1 MVIGNIMNQRIASQ
15 LEALAT
21 SIEAKEIPERN
32 DIYRV
37 KSYRTAADAIRKY
50 PKEITSGRQAKDEIK
65 GVGKTTAERID
76 EFITSGSVT
85 LKSRDEDS
93 DILVSDIEQ
102 TRAIELF
109 KGIYGVGDVT
119 AKKWYDDG
127 YRTLEQLTSLYP
139 GMTAAQKLG
148 YIYYHQLALR
158 IPRSE
163 INIYQQV
170 FEKLIP
176 DREFMICGSYRRGH
190 RTSGDIDLLI
200 KTADKSYL
208 ATIVDRLT
216 KVGIIIGTL
225 SFRPG
230 GTKFLGIS
238 RLNEHYNA
246 RRLDMMV
253 ISPERWGAAALY
265 FTGSKELNVHMR
277 EVAIAKGYRL
287 NEYGLWR
294 VPESGSVDMKDMTLL
309 EAETERQIFELL
321 EIDYLEPEDRD
332 I

>member
-1 MVIGNIMNQRIASQ
+1 MNQRIASQ

-32 DIYRV
+32 DIYRI

-50 PKEITSGRQAKDEIK
+50 PKEITSGQQAKDEIK

-76 EFITSGSVT
+76 EFIASGSVT

-93 DILVSDIEQ
+93 AILVSDIEQ
-102 TRAIELF
+102 TRVIELF
-109 KGIYGVGDVT
+109 KGIYGIGDVG
-119 AKKWYDDG
+119 AKKWYDAG
-127 YRTLEQLTSLYP
+127 YRTLEQLAPLYTA
-139 GMTAAQKLG
+139 MTAAQKLG

-163 INIYQQV
+163 IDIYQQV

-200 KTADKSYL
+200 KTSDKLYL

-216 KVGIIIGTL
+216 AAGIIIGKL
-225 SFRPG
+225 SFKPG

-253 ISPERWGAAALY
+253 IPPERWGAAALY
-265 FTGSKELNVHMR
+265 FTGSKELNVLMR
-277 EVAIAKGYRL
+277 EAAIIRGYRL

-294 VPESGSVDMKDMTLL
+294 VPESGSVNMKDMTLL
-309 EAETERQIFELL
+309 EAETEQQIFELL
-321 EIDYLEPEDRD
+321 GIDYREPEDRD